1 MRVQRMEQSGARRFA
16 ARPYW
21 KGTDMT
27 RTAKLL
33 HLAALTAAAAI
44 YLATTTQA
52 VAQSQRNCG
61 LREAVIER
69 LASSYGETR
78 QSVGIGSNNAM
89 VEVFASDE
97 TGSWTILV
105 TMPTGLSCLMA
116 SGESFEE
123 VAEVLPVDGSDA

>member
-1 MRVQRMEQSGARRFA
+1 MRVQWAEQSGAWGFA
-16 ARPYW
+16 ARLYW

-27 RTAKLL
+27 RTSKLL
-33 HLAALTAAAAI
+33 HLPALTAAAAI

-52 VAQSQRNCG
+52 AAQSQRNCG
-61 LREAVIER
+61 PREAVVER

-89 VEVFASDE
+89 VEVFASEE

-105 TMPTGLSCLMA
+105 TMPTGVTRL
-116 SGESFEE
+116 
-123 VAEVLPVDGSDA
+123 VA